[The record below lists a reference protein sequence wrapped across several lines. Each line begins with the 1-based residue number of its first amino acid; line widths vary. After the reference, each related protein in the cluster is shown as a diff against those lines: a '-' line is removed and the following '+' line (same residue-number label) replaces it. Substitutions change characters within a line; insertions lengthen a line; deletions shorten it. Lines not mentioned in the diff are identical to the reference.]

1 VTIDLEDPLAVAVV
15 EAIRAGDQE
24 GLRRLLDAH
33 PGLATAGIDGV
44 PEAPEV
50 EFGGTTQGAA
60 FASSTCWASLPRRMS
75 W

>member
-1 VTIDLEDPLAVAVV
+1 MTIDPEDPLAVAVV

-44 PEAPEV
+44 PEV

-60 FASSTCWASLPRRMS
+60 
-75 W
+75 